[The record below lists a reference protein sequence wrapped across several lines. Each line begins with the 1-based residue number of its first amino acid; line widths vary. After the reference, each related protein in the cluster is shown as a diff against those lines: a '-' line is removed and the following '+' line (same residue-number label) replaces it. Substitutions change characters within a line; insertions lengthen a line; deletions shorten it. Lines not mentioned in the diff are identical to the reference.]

1 MLSDQQCPIPANE
14 PQRLRAVLSYEI
26 LDTPPELEFDALTRV
41 AAHSFAT
48 PIAVVAMM
56 DSDRLWFKSKLGL
69 TVPELDRR
77 IAFCAHA
84 IMSPTEPLVVQD
96 LHNDQRFASNPLV
109 ANAPHL
115 RFYAGA
121 PIVDGQGNALGT
133 IAVIDTEPRQFTEAQ
148 RHTVCD
154 FATLV
159 MTALDGRKRALE
171 LMRLATTD
179 YLTGIA
185 NRAQFDMTNASEMG
199 HSIRSGNPYSV
210 LCMDLNGFKD
220 VNDLYGHAA
229 GDVVLREVADRMAN
243 LTRSGDLVARLGG
256 DEFAVIARD
265 SAYDDAL
272 VLAQRFITAIQQP
285 IMVAADLKITVGVSL
300 GISTSSPAC
309 TSAAALLDAADRA
322 LYKKKGRPASMRT

>member
-1 MLSDQQCPIPANE
+1 MLLEQQCPIPENE
-14 PQRLRAVLSYEI
+14 SQRLRAVMSYEI
-26 LDTPPELEFDALTRV
+26 LDTAPELEFDALTRV

-48 PIAVVAMM
+48 PVAVVALM

-69 TVPELDRR
+69 SVPQLDRK

-84 IMSPTEPLVVQD
+84 IMSPNEPLVVQD
-96 LHNDQRFASNPLV
+96 LHNDQRFAGNPLV

-121 PIVDGQGNALGT
+121 PIVDDKGNALGT
-133 IAVIDTEPRQFTEAQ
+133 IAVIDTEPRIFTDAQ

-159 MTALDGRKRALE
+159 MTALDARKRAIE
-171 LMRLATTD
+171 LTRLATTD

-185 NRAQFDMTNASEMG
+185 NRAQFDLVNASEMG
-199 HSIRSGNPYSV
+199 RAVRSGNPYSV

-229 GDVVLREVADRMAN
+229 GDMVLREVADRMAN
-243 LTRSGDLVARLGG
+243 VKRVGDLVARLGG

-272 VLAQRFITAIQQP
+272 VLAQRFIRAIEQP
-285 IMVAADLKITVGVSL
+285 IMLAADLTIKVGVSL
-300 GISTSSPAC
+300 GIATSSPAC
-309 TSAAALLDAADRA
+309 TSAAALLDKADSA
-322 LYKKKGRPASMRT
+322 LYKKKGRPTSVR